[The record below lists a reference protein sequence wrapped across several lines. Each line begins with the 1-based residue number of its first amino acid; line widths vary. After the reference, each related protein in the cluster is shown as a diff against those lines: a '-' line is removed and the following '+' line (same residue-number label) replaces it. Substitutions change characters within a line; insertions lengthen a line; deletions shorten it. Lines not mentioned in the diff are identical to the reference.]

1 MTTSETKIES
11 TTPQL
16 AARYEEAKPQEA
28 PPISCSSSVTIMA
41 LPLANTVF
49 ANPSQSR
56 VVIVNPDQ
64 INASLEVL
72 ERNRKLQEMGLG

>member
-1 MTTSETKIES
+1 
-11 TTPQL
+11 
-16 AARYEEAKPQEA
+16 
-28 PPISCSSSVTIMA
+28 MA

-64 INASLEVL
+64 INASLEAL